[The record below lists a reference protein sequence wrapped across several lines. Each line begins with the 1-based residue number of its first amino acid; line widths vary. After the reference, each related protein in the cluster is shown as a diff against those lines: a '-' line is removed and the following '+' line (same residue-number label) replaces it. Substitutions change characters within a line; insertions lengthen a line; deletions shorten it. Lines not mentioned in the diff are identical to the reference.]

1 MTVYSDV
8 KSVSLK
14 DFVPSAVW
22 TRNDWGIWLALMVVA
37 ATLRIV
43 FYTGYFGSD
52 EVTYIESA
60 FKMLQGDWSVSQY
73 VGSNRYGV
81 NLPIAAFA
89 YLFGQNE
96 FSANLYSFLCSLGEI
111 ALVFYFGRLMLG
123 LRVAVL
129 ATMVL
134 IVLPLHV
141 HFAGRIR
148 ADSPLALMI
157 TASFLFFWNGERRG
171 NKISFLIAG
180 LVAGL
185 SFWVKQ
191 ATIIYLILF
200 IFYPIVFQRWNWK
213 WIWMLVGFSLAVA
226 SNMVLFWE
234 LTGTPFY
241 LFQAV
246 ESRWGSSFPEVG
258 SFKQSPIYYLVYL
271 FSKIWH
277 TWLAA
282 YLAVVAVGI
291 WLVRRRNLSQP
302 ENDSLQFII
311 LWAGG
316 MLTIFSLL
324 VVSWNP
330 LIFIPKETNYMLMF
344 VAPLA
349 LLAGYALAHFRG
361 VIFWVAIGV
370 VVLPS
375 TILAGMEQNA
385 IHVFTA
391 NSKAA
396 VKFANENTNADVFGN
411 TNAYRAANF
420 YNLVNPQASKVK
432 MEFVGELFK
441 ENVSKEATQQV
452 KFPKYIIMDT
462 ETLLWGSGEPVRD
475 INQVPSCWVQI
486 DILKPSEFGLGW
498 EILNTIRV
506 IGQFLPTAVREKI
519 TKNLD
524 KLIQPKP
531 AYVYRVTE
539 LDCSGLQIPITV
551 NSK

>member
-1 MTVYSDV
+1 MTAYPDVEKISSKHPISSD
-8 KSVSLK
+8 
-14 DFVPSAVW
+14 VW
-22 TRNDWGIWLALMVVA
+22 TRDDWGIWFFLMVVA
-37 ATLRIV
+37 ATLRIF

-52 EVTYIESA
+52 EVTYIGSA
-60 FKMLQGDWSVSQY
+60 FKILQGDWSVSQY
-73 VGSNRYGV
+73 VGANRYGV
-81 NLPIAAFA
+81 NLPVAAFA

-96 FSANLYSFLCSLGEI
+96 FAANLYSLLCSLGEI

-141 HFAGRIR
+141 HFAGRIM

-246 ESRWGSSFPEVG
+246 ESRWGSSFPEVS
-258 SFKQSPIYYLVYL
+258 SFEQSPIYYFVYL

-282 YLAVVAVGI
+282 YLAVVTVGI
-291 WLVRRRNLSQP
+291 WWVRRHSLHRL
-302 ENDSLQFII
+302 ENDSLQFIMF
-311 LWAGG
+311 WAGG
-316 MLTIFSLL
+316 MLTVFSLL

-330 LIFIPKETNYMLMF
+330 LIFIPKQTNYMLMF

-349 LLAGYALAHFRG
+349 LLAGYALAHLRG

-375 TILAGMEQNA
+375 TMLAGMEQNA
-385 IHVFTA
+385 VHVFTA

-396 VKFANENTNADVFGN
+396 VKFANENTDANVFGN

-420 YNLVNPQASKVK
+420 YNLVNLQASKVK
-432 MEFVGELFK
+432 IQFVGELFK

-452 KFPKYIIMDT
+452 NFPKYIIMDT
-462 ETLLWGSGEPVRD
+462 ETLLWGPGEPIRD
-475 INQVPSCWVQI
+475 VNQVPSCWVQI
-486 DILKPSEFGLGW
+486 GILKPSEFGVGW
-498 EILNTIRV
+498 QMLNASNSRSFYLTAILNRKSNH
-506 IGQFLPTAVREKI
+506 FCY
-519 TKNLD
+519 
-524 KLIQPKP
+524 LIKKKKKP
-531 AYVYRVTE
+531 
-539 LDCSGLQIPITV
+539 L
-551 NSK
+551 

>member
-1 MTVYSDV
+1 MTAYPDVEKISSKHPISSD
-8 KSVSLK
+8 
-14 DFVPSAVW
+14 VW
-22 TRNDWGIWLALMVVA
+22 TRDDWGIWFFLMVVA
-37 ATLRIV
+37 ATLRIF

-52 EVTYIESA
+52 EVTYIGSA
-60 FKMLQGDWSVSQY
+60 FKILQGDWSVSQY
-73 VGSNRYGV
+73 VGANRYGV
-81 NLPIAAFA
+81 NLPVAAFA

-96 FSANLYSFLCSLGEI
+96 FAANLYSLLCSLGEI

-123 LRVAVL
+123 LRVTVL

-134 IVLPLHV
+134 IVIPLHV
-141 HFAGRIR
+141 HFAGRIM

-246 ESRWGSSFPEVG
+246 ESRWGSSFPEVS
-258 SFKQSPIYYLVYL
+258 SFEQSPIYYFVYL

-291 WLVRRRNLSQP
+291 WWVRRRSLHRL
-302 ENDSLQFII
+302 ENDSLQFIMF
-311 LWAGG
+311 WAGG
-316 MLTIFSLL
+316 MLTVFSLL

-330 LIFIPKETNYMLMF
+330 LIFIPKQTNYMLMF

-349 LLAGYALAHFRG
+349 LLAGYALAHLRG

-375 TILAGMEQNA
+375 TMLAGMEQNA
-385 IHVFTA
+385 VHVFTA

-396 VKFANENTNADVFGN
+396 VKFANENTDANVFGN

-432 MEFVGELFK
+432 IQFVGELFK

-452 KFPKYIIMDT
+452 NFHKYIIMDT
-462 ETLLWGSGEPVRD
+462 ETLLWGPGEPIRN

-486 DILKPSEFGLGW
+486 EILKPSEFGLGW
-498 EILNTIRV
+498 EILNTIRI
-506 IGQFLPTAVREKI
+506 IGQFFPTAMREKI
-519 TKNLD
+519 TTNLD

-531 AYVYRVTE
+531 AYIYRVTE
-539 LDCSGLQIPITV
+539 LD
-551 NSK
+551 